1 MKLKNVINY
10 IRWLKWLADE
20 CGFKC
25 HYVYVSAENGVDIP
39 HRGDDNFAADRM
51 IFFSCVFRCRIRAR
65 IKTRV
70 KHEPKK
76 KKRRAKIISA
86 QKGVNVLI

>member
-1 MKLKNVINY
+1 MN
-10 IRWLKWLADE
+10 AAS
-20 CGFKC
+20 
-25 HYVYVSAENGVDIP
+25 SATTYTLVQKNGVDIP

-76 KKRRAKIISA
+76 KEEESENNQRAERRECANLK
-86 QKGVNVLI
+86 KMKFCE